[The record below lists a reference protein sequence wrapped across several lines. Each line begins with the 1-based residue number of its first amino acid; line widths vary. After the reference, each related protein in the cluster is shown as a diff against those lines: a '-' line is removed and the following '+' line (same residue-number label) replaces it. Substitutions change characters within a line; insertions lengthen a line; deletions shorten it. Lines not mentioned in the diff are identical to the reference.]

1 MASWECAADALPTLA
16 MLVVLHVL
24 LLVMVVVHPVP
35 ALVLIVVVEA
45 VVGNKQPRLLSE
57 DGETVGLMV
66 GM

>member
-1 MASWECAADALPTLA
+1 M
-16 MLVVLHVL
+16 L

-57 DGETVGLMV
+57 DEETVGLMV

>member
-1 MASWECAADALPTLA
+1 

-35 ALVLIVVVEA
+35 ALVLVVVVEA

>member
-1 MASWECAADALPTLA
+1 

-24 LLVMVVVHPVP
+24 LLVMVVVHPLP

-45 VVGNKQPRLLSE
+45 VVGNKQSRLLSE
-57 DGETVGLMV
+57 DREILGLMA